1 MTIIAII
8 LVASLPGII
17 AAMKGRSF
25 FPWLIY
31 GWVLFPVALIHAL
44 LMHKEASNANR
55 TINKHQSVNTEEKSL
70 DPAGI
75 EYSGLNLPL
84 HVRYKDEKSE
94 ITERDITVRQVNYG
108 YTYDGVLMPYTL
120 EAYCRL
126 RRADRTFYVE
136 RILECSDPATKTAIS
151 DLTDFFKTYF
161 KDSKPPYR
169 RANQIFAVRSTPLL
183 ICYQFRKPKYT
194 QQNIT
199 VVRIGF
205 YQGINRNPPRRTLSY
220 IEGIREGKTEIER
233 FNLHRLGD
241 AYDPETGEWIE
252 NLSDY
257 LISRIEPA
265 SLLSRADR

>member
-1 MTIIAII
+1 MGLI
-8 LVASLPGII
+8 LILLVLSLPGII

-25 FPWLIY
+25 FLWLVY
-31 GWVLFPVALIHAL
+31 GCVLFPVALIHAL
-44 LMHKEASNANR
+44 FMHKEASNTNS
-55 TINKHQSVNTEEKSL
+55 TTNKSQSIGAKGKRL

-75 EYSGLNLPL
+75 EYSGLKLPL
-84 HVRYKDEKSE
+84 HIRYKDEKGE

-108 YTYDGVLMPYTL
+108 YTYDDVLVPYVL

-136 RILECSDPATKTAIS
+136 RILECSDPATKATIS

-169 RANQIFAVRSTPLL
+169 RANQLFAVQPTPLL
-183 ICYQFRKPKYT
+183 ICYQFRKPKYI

-205 YQGINRNPPRRTLSY
+205 YQGINHNPPRRTLSY
-220 IEGIREGKTEIER
+220 IEGIREGGTEIER

-257 LISRIEPA
+257 LISRIEGA
-265 SLLSRADR
+265 SLLSRADI